1 MIDRYC
7 LLFII
12 LLTFLSLYSGLAQ
25 AILVSPLSKAS
36 QDARSPFL
44 KMEAFRLLSLLFAKK
59 PNAESSE
66 IEKKAAVC
74 IQEVQEELLTSF
86 SLSLG
91 DEEMKKTKRVRVL
104 LKALDKFLHCLT
116 SCSADCLKKLDSLQ
130 ALVNDLG
137 DSDSNAVKAVCT
149 KLAGEIDT
157 KMAELKVDTGTNTQG
172 NSVGPS
178 SSSKKKKKKKKKR

>member
-1 MIDRYC
+1 V
-7 LLFII
+7 LP
-12 LLTFLSLYSGLAQ
+12 SLYHLAHFVFHYSLAQ

-36 QDARSPFL
+36 RDARSPFL
-44 KMEAFRLLSLLFAKK
+44 KAEAFRLLSLLFATK

-66 IEKKAAVC
+66 IEKKAAAC

-86 SLSLG
+86 SVSLEN
-91 DEEMKKTKRVRVL
+91 EEMKKTKRVRAL

-137 DSDSNAVKAVCT
+137 DGDSNAVKAACT

-172 NSVGPS
+172 SSVVPGS
-178 SSSKKKKKKKKKR
+178 SSKKSSKKKKKKKKR

>member
-1 MIDRYC
+1 V
-7 LLFII
+7 LP
-12 LLTFLSLYSGLAQ
+12 SLYHLAHFVFHYSLAQ

-36 QDARSPFL
+36 RDARSPFL
-44 KMEAFRLLSLLFAKK
+44 KAEAFRLLSLLFATK

-157 KMAELKVDTGTNTQG
+157 KMAELKVDTETNTLG
-172 NSVGPS
+172 SSVGPS

>member
-1 MIDRYC
+1 MDSYC

-137 DSDSNAVKAVCT
+137 DSDSNAVKAACT

-157 KMAELKVDTGTNTQG
+157 KMAELKVDTETNTLG
-172 NSVGPS
+172 SSVGPS